1 MLDSVVDACVIYAH
15 AISYMQGEDLGATTA
30 SILESIYFL
39 VVFFFQSFPILYS
52 QADSFELQSRN
63 YARMILS
70 TLTNWLDITL
80 QRPIYILSYLKSPK
94 HVAPLESGLAFRG
107 LFHAYVLFNE
117 LIPSLKL
124 MSLYL

>member
-1 MLDSVVDACVIYAH
+1 
-15 AISYMQGEDLGATTA
+15 MQGEDLGAATA

-52 QADSFELQSRN
+52 QANSFELQSRN

-80 QRPIYILSYLKSPK
+80 QRPIYISSYLKSPN

-117 LIPSLKL
+117 LILSLKL
-124 MSLYL
+124 MTLYL